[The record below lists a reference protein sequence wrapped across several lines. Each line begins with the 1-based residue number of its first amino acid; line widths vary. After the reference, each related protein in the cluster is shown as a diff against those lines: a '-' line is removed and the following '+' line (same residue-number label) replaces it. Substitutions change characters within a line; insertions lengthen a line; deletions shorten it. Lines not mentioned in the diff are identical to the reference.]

1 MLIIQLGL
9 CLIQFVLMPKFINV
23 FFIKEKRKNDQCQ
36 HQCHPRLIM
45 ELIQNLSSRIENFSQ
60 IRLVLSL
67 TLIQFL
73 NINRSYQWNCYVVIQ
88 QVEDKAFVFIQVMTN
103 IDVETK
109 KYVSV
114 INMQFSICRAR
125 VVLYEGCT
133 KKAQTSGVIK

>member
-23 FFIKEKRKNDQCQ
+23 FLIKEKRKNDQCQ

-88 QVEDKAFVFIQVMTN
+88 QVEDKAFVFYTSYDKHRCRN
-103 IDVETK
+103 K
-109 KYVSV
+109 KVC
-114 INMQFSICRAR
+114 ICYKHAILNLQSACCLIRG
-125 VVLYEGCT
+125 LYQ
-133 KKAQTSGVIK
+133 KSLDKWRY